1 MNCVTVYIDGS
12 GATLS
17 THVIVGIIGKIIISH
32 AVLLY

>member
-12 GATLS
+12 GATLN